1 MYVVRLLDG
10 ADMSKFTFANLIA
23 PIMLLAVGI
32 VYQVRKDVEGI
43 TNRCIKM
50 ALAVLFLICEICRLS
65 QCVVSS
71 VALVTRLQLCLTGS
85 LVHRCTFAL

>member
-23 PIMLLAVGI
+23 PTMLLAVGI
-32 VYQVRKDVEGI
+32 VYKVRKDVEGI

-50 ALAVLFLICEICRLS
+50 ALAVLFLICEICPL
-65 QCVVSS
+65 SS
-71 VALVTRLQLCLTGS
+71 VSIIHGVG
-85 LVHRCTFAL
+85 

>member
-23 PIMLLAVGI
+23 PTMLLAVGI

-50 ALAVLFLICEICRLS
+50 ALAVLFLICKICPL
-65 QCVVSS
+65 SS
-71 VALVTRLQLCLTGS
+71 VSIIHGIG
-85 LVHRCTFAL
+85 

>member
-1 MYVVRLLDG
+1 MYMVRLLDG

-50 ALAVLFLICEICRLS
+50 ALAVLFLICEICPLFPLSMALVRRLHLGHSRSLFTVTLS
-65 QCVVSS
+65 Q
-71 VALVTRLQLCLTGS
+71 
-85 LVHRCTFAL
+85 HR

>member
-10 ADMSKFTFANLIA
+10 ADMSKFTFANLIT

-50 ALAVLFLICEICRLS
+50 ALAVLFLICEICPL
-65 QCVVSS
+65 SS
-71 VALVTRLQLCLTGS
+71 VSIIHGVG
-85 LVHRCTFAL
+85 